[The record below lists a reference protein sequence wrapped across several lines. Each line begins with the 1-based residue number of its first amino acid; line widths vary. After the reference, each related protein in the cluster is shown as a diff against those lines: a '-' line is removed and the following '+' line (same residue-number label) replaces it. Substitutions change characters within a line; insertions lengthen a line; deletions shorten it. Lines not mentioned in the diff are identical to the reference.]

1 MLRTPD
7 SIRKY
12 RSAHDRFLMPAIMN
26 FFKKEF
32 PGFFGPIVRE
42 NIAQS
47 LINIFESLCPEHSR
61 LKPGQ
66 MLWNALDKNTRADSY
81 RRRYKPV
88 VLTIVSDEDIS
99 MFEQRKS
106 IPMIRKNV
114 IVRITKEAYQQGG
127 ILSARD
133 ISLLLVH
140 DASHISHLRIEYEN
154 ENKTILP
161 HPGVLH
167 DMGSTITHKRQIIY
181 KYVVEKKPPMIVA
194 YETNHSQ
201 LAVDRYLK
209 DFNRVKVLTN
219 DGKDID
225 FIHQITNIAKPVI
238 RQYQQIIEKYVKE
251 RI

>member
-1 MLRTPD
+1 MIRTPD

-12 RSAHDRFLMPAIMN
+12 HSAHDRFLKPAIAN

-47 LINIFESLCPEHSR
+47 LVNIFEGLCPEHSR
-61 LKPGQ
+61 LNPGQ

-81 RRRYKPV
+81 KRRYKPV
-88 VLTIVSDEDIS
+88 VLTIISDEDIS
-99 MFEQRKS
+99 MFEKQK
-106 IPMIRKNV
+106 PVPEIRKN
-114 IVRITKEAYQQGG
+114 IIARITKEAYQQGG

-133 ISLLLVH
+133 ISLLLVMN
-140 DASHISHLRIEYEN
+140 ASHVSHLRIEYEN
-154 ENKTILP
+154 EHQTILP

-181 KYVVEKKPPMIVA
+181 KYVVEKKPPMVVA
-194 YETNHSQ
+194 SETNHSQ

-209 DFNRVKVLTN
+209 DYNRVKILTKE
-219 DGKDID
+219 GKDIEM
-225 FIHQITNIAKPVI
+225 IHLVTNIAKPVI

-251 RI
+251 HV